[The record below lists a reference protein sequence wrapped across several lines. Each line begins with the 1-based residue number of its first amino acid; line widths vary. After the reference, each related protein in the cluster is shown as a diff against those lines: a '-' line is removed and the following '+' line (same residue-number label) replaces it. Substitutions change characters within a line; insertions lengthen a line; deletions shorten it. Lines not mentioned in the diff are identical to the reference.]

1 MNIVF
6 STERLIV
13 RPWEESD
20 ADRLFDMYGRMEVV
34 QYLGATPQVMT
45 EPEQALRTMARW
57 RERSTDPRFGI
68 WAVQRPD
75 GVVAGTVLLVPLPD
89 GDGEVE
95 VGWHFHPDSWGHGYA
110 TEAARGAVEK
120 GFAEGLDEI
129 FAVVHPPNTASVRVC
144 ERLGMT
150 PQGLTDRWY
159 GIELAAFRI
168 ARS

>member
-1 MNIVF
+1 MTIVF
-6 STERLIV
+6 RTERLVV
-13 RPWEESD
+13 RPWDESD
-20 ADRLFDMYGRMEVV
+20 ADRLFDMYARMEVV
-34 QYLGATPQVMT
+34 RFLGATPQVMT
-45 EPEQALRTMARW
+45 EPEQALRTVARW
-57 RERSTDPRFGI
+57 RERSADPRFGI
-68 WAVQRPD
+68 WAVERPD

-110 TEAARGAVEK
+110 TEAARGAIDK

-129 FAVVHPPNTASVRVC
+129 LAVVHPPNTASLRLC

-159 GIELAAFRI
+159 GVELESFRI
-168 ARS
+168 TRS